1 MGKGQ
6 KLYKEAK
13 LLIPGGTQL
22 FSKRPEMFLPEQW
35 PAYYSKAQG
44 CTVWD
49 LDGKRYSDMA
59 YMGIGACTLGYA
71 DPDVDQAVIDTIK
84 RGNETTLNAPE
95 EVELAELL
103 LKLHPWAKMVRYA
116 RTGGEAMAIAVR
128 IARAATGKD
137 TVLFCGYHGWH
148 DWYLAANLASDK
160 ILDGHLLP
168 GLEPRGVPR
177 GLLGTAIPFAYNDT
191 QEFIKQFNKHR
202 MQLGAVVIEP
212 IRNHF
217 PDKDFLET
225 IREETQKAKI
235 PLIFDE
241 VTSGFRLALG
251 GAHLVLGIEPDVAVF
266 AKGISNGYPMAA
278 VIGKK
283 EIMQAAQETF
293 ISSTNWTDRI
303 GPTAALATIRKVGK
317 NDVIKHLSSIGELV
331 QEGWKNMAK
340 KNGIKI
346 TISGIYPL
354 SHFEFNYKNAQAIKT
369 LMVQLMLEKGFLATN
384 AFYASYAH
392 KPAHVKKYLR
402 ALDETFATL
411 NSAIDQNSVEKKLKG
426 PIAKSGFK
434 RLT

>member
-303 GPTAALATIRKVGK
+303 GPTAALATIRKVKK
-317 NDVIKHLSSIGELV
+317 NNLIEHLNSIGKLI
-331 QEGWKNMAK
+331 QEGWKNLAK

-354 SHFEFNYKNAQAIKT
+354 SHFEFNYKNALAIKT
-369 LMVQLMLEKGFLATN
+369 LMIQLMLEKGFLATN

-392 KPAHVKKYLR
+392 KPAHVKKYLQ